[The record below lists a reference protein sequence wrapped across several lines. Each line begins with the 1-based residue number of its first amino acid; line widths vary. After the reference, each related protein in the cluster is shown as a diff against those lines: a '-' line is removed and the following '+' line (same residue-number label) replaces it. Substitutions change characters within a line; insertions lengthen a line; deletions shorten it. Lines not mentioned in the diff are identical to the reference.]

1 MSLRINEQKQHLR
14 LRCEGRRDAGQSVV
28 LSLTLRR
35 TSGKYHNY
43 AVSQFARLKMISHPF
58 GSELFRART
67 EKDTIHP
74 EIARVLTQT
83 IDELQIGKCRV
94 GEDTNLE
101 IMDLTKTIAARSRSN
116 LSLVLDFV
124 IKTLGFLYKA

>member
-1 MSLRINEQKQHLR
+1 MSRSSILR
-14 LRCEGRRDAGQSVV
+14 LRCEGRRDTGQSVV

-35 TSGKYHNY
+35 TSGKYNY

-83 IDELQIGKCRV
+83 IDELQIGKCRA

-101 IMDLTKTIAARSRSN
+101 IMDLTKTITARSRSN

-124 IKTLGFLYKA
+124 IKTLSFLYKA